1 MHFGYRNMVTP
12 SQLVQR
18 HFDDVLTHLKGA
30 FDGDAESVHQARI
43 ATRRL
48 REVLPLVDNEHV
60 EHAAA
65 AVRTAGRQLG
75 RVRELDVVGGL
86 LLSMSDRLPRAAA
99 TELHAL
105 RQAIRQR
112 QRETRRRM
120 VKRTERLD
128 LPALRDAFAE
138 DNGRL
143 RLGKW
148 LPRISGRVSSSWSEP
163 IWARIVTRSQE
174 AAAAVERTPAIYF
187 PNRVH
192 KVRIAIKKLRY
203 AVEIAAETNIWRPDR
218 ILKDLRKLQGILG
231 DIHDLQVLGDF
242 AAQPMP
248 ADGATPTDWSAVNE
262 FVDSEI
268 ARHYAEYSRRRRW
281 VAPLAAA
288 CARAASHRRWRI
300 APPVL
305 AASMFTAP
313 LVLEAIVVAPR
324 NDTLP
329 THRRDKRRT
338 APSVSGP
345 TRAESC

>member
-1 MHFGYRNMVTP
+1 MVAP
-12 SQLVQR
+12 PQLLRR
-18 HFDDVLTHLKGA
+18 HFDDVLTHLKGS
-30 FDGDAESVHQARI
+30 FDGDPESVHQARI

-48 REVLPLVDNEHV
+48 REVFPLVDNTHCER
-60 EHAAA
+60 AAD
-65 AVRTAGRQLG
+65 AVRAAGRELG
-75 RVRELDVVGGL
+75 RVRELDVVGNL
-86 LLSMSDRLPRAAA
+86 LVAMSDRLPDTAS
-99 TELHAL
+99 TQLHRM

-120 VKRTERLD
+120 VKRLERLD
-128 LPALRDAFAE
+128 LPALRDAVTE
-138 DNGRL
+138 DNGRS

-192 KVRIAIKKLRY
+192 KARIAIKKLRY
-203 AVEIAAETNIWRPDR
+203 AVEIAAATDLWRPDR

-248 ADGATPTDWSAVNE
+248 ADGATPTDWSAINE

-268 ARHYAEYSRRRRW
+268 VRHYTEYSRRRQW
-281 VAPLAAA
+281 IAPLAAA

-324 NDTLP
+324 NGPAP
-329 THRRDKRRT
+329 THRRDTSVTT
-338 APSVSGP
+338 ALHQIG
-345 TRAESC
+345 T

>member
-1 MHFGYRNMVTP
+1 MVTP
-12 SQLVQR
+12 SQLVRR

-60 EHAAA
+60 ERAAA

-86 LLSMSDRLPRAAA
+86 LLSMGDRLPHTAA

-105 RQAIRQR
+105 RQAIDQH
-112 QRETRRRM
+112 QREARRRM
-120 VKRTERLD
+120 VKRIERLD
-128 LPALRDAFAE
+128 LPALRDAVTE
-138 DNGRL
+138 DNGRS

-187 PNRVH
+187 PNRAH
-192 KVRIAIKKLRY
+192 KARIAIKKLRY
-203 AVEIAAETNIWRPDR
+203 AVEIAAETGIWRPDR

-242 AAQPMP
+242 AAQPLSGE
-248 ADGATPTDWSAVNE
+248 GATASDRSAISDLVDNE
-262 FVDSEI
+262 I
-268 ARHYAEYSRRRRW
+268 IRHYAEYSRRRQW
-281 VAPLAAA
+281 VGPLAAA
-288 CARAASHRRWRI
+288 CTRAAAHRRWRI
-300 APPVL
+300 APPVPVL

-313 LVLEAIVVAPR
+313 LVLEAILPDRR
-324 NDTLP
+324 NDTLL
-329 THRRDKRRT
+329 THRRDKT
-338 APSVSGP
+338 VT
-345 TRAESC
+345 TRPASRARH